1 MLKQQ
6 TNKQKGKKKHHAMQ
20 EIKCLQRRRKKNSKH
35 KTELKHAN
43 K

>member
-6 TNKQKGKKKHHAMQ
+6 TNKQKEKKHHAMQ
-20 EIKCLQRRRKKNSKH
+20 EIKCLQLRGKKNSKH
-35 KTELKHAN
+35 KTELKDAN